1 MTLFLVFSALLPGCA
16 SLRWISV
23 SWETPSTAKGLK
35 TGRFPTM
42 SKPIA
47 VITGA
52 SKGIGRA
59 IALRLAPTHDI
70 VGVARSEAE
79 LDSLASDIGSMGGS
93 CHTIALDVTDGAAVS
108 AALGEVDA
116 QVLVNNAGIGVMK
129 PFLELS
135 REEWRAMVDLNF
147 NALYDVT
154 RAVLPAMVRRQSG
167 HIVVMGSISGRSAF
181 VGGTCYAPTKAAVTA
196 FTESLM
202 LELRDYG
209 IKVSVVAP
217 GGVATNFSGSGG
229 DQSWKLRPE
238 DVADAVANAI
248 DTPPNVLVHRV
259 EVRTLRSPPKK

>member
-1 MTLFLVFSALLPGCA
+1 MVEHAY
-16 SLRWISV
+16 IS
-23 SWETPSTAKGLK
+23 G
-35 TGRFPTM
+35 M

-59 IALRLAPTHDI
+59 IALRLAATHDI
-70 VGVARSEAE
+70 VGVARSENE
-79 LDSLASDIGSMGGS
+79 LDALANEIGALGGS
-93 CHTIALDVTDGAAVS
+93 CHTIAVDITDATAVTN
-108 AALGEVDA
+108 ALSEIDA

-135 REEWRAMVDLNF
+135 REEWRSMVDLNF

-154 RAVLPAMVRRQSG
+154 RAVLPAMVRRKSG

-181 VGGTCYAPTKAAVTA
+181 VGATCYSATKAAVTA

-202 LELRDYG
+202 LELRDHG

-229 DQSWKLRPE
+229 DQSWKLQPE
-238 DVADAVANAI
+238 DVADAVFDVI
-248 DTPPNVLVHRV
+248 DTPPHVLVHRV
-259 EVRTLRSPPKK
+259 EVRTLNSPPKR

>member
-1 MTLFLVFSALLPGCA
+1 
-16 SLRWISV
+16 
-23 SWETPSTAKGLK
+23 
-35 TGRFPTM
+35 M

-59 IALRLAPTHDI
+59 VALRLAATHDI
-70 VGVARSEAE
+70 VGVARSETE
-79 LDSLASDIGSMGGS
+79 LDTLADEIAALGGS
-93 CHTIALDVTDGAAVS
+93 CHTIALDVTDPAAVHD
-108 AALGEVDA
+108 ALGDVDA

-154 RAVLPAMVRRQSG
+154 RAVLPAMVRRKSG

-181 VGGTCYAPTKAAVTA
+181 VGATCYAATKAAVTA

-229 DQSWKLRPE
+229 DQSWKLQPE
-238 DVADAVANAI
+238 DVADAIADVI
-248 DTPPNVLVHRV
+248 DTPPHVLVHRV
-259 EVRTLRSPPKK
+259 EVRTLRAPPRK